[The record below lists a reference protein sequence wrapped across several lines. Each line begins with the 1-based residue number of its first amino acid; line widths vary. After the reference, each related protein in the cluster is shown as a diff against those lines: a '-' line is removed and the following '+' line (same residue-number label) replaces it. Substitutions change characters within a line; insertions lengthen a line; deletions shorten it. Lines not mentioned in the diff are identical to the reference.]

1 MIFTKLNKNFFPKM
15 NNLNFA
21 IVIKMNDEV
30 IDKKKGQL
38 MKKILILAGIVGL
51 MSATQVFA

>member
-30 IDKKKGQL
+30 IDKKKG
-38 MKKILILAGIVGL
+38 
-51 MSATQVFA
+51 